1 MKVPTDNYRKK
12 IVIFNNRILQKCN
25 TNSESFHGYDITQ
38 SVPSVQNSHS
48 SNFSEDGGEIN
59 IELENGEKIKFNFY
73 LNKNIYN
80 DVENFCK
87 KNNISEEGQD
97 LILEQIDSKIAELM
111 KQNKANI
118 LKNNNNKIIESQKDI
133 IIKQNKMTGDEIG
146 QRLYEKGMK
155 FKLKK
160 EINISRMKTQLRP
173 KYNFH
178 PQLSLKTRELTK
190 NLYNKKIKIEDRL
203 ILLGNEHEKKILKK
217 IAEKKFLEENENTNI
232 SRSPSRSRSKSNN
245 KKNDLKRIKSE
256 EKYKKENLK
265 EDFSFKPKIT
275 KLAKNMKKETYN
287 NILQKYNN
295 KLKLRRE
302 KSDQEIKN
310 IKNANNIK
318 KISTK
323 INLANN
329 KKPKNFINKNIKEIN
344 IIEKKRINNNLLT
357 SENSKNISDEE
368 LNAQMKKNFD
378 IKAQNILNKI
388 KEYKFKEIFDLL
400 DSNKQGYLSYSNIY
414 FDNINKNVLVSLSP
428 VISEIN
434 ENKNKKIDFKEF
446 KKLANKSLSEYLL
459 K

>member
-1 MKVPTDNYRKK
+1 M
-12 IVIFNNRILQKCN
+12 
-25 TNSESFHGYDITQ
+25 
-38 SVPSVQNSHS
+38 
-48 SNFSEDGGEIN
+48 
-59 IELENGEKIKFNFY
+59 
-73 LNKNIYN
+73 NKNIYN

-111 KQNKANI
+111 KQNKANA

-160 EINISRMKTQLRP
+160 EINIRRMKTQLRP

-256 EKYKKENLK
+256 EKNKKENLK

-357 SENSKNISDEE
+357 SENSKNINDEE
-368 LNAQMKKNFD
+368 LNAQMKKIFD

-400 DSNKQGYLSYSNIY
+400 DSNKQGYLSYSNID

-434 ENKNKKIDFKEF
+434 ENKNKKIDFNEF